1 MPRSSAGKEGERN
14 DGNRLVQFDIRR
26 WSSAFSF
33 LGKLAVCKFLCYES
47 GRLKSLTEYLWFE
60 VPGRRGFINI
70 TPKVE
75 ELVGQSGVREGLCL
89 VNAMHI
95 TASVFINDDES
106 GLHHDY
112 EAWLEKLAPHAPTS
126 AYRHNRTGEDN
137 ADAHLKR
144 QIMGREVVV
153 AITKGKLDLGPWE
166 QIFYGE
172 FDGRRR
178 KRALVKIIG
187 E

>member
-1 MPRSSAGKEGERN
+1 VRSYRKE
-14 DGNRLVQFDIRR
+14 
-26 WSSAFSF
+26 
-33 LGKLAVCKFLCYES
+33 
-47 GRLKSLTEYLWFE
+47 LWLE
-60 VPGRRGFINI
+60 VPGRRAFFNI
-70 TPKVE
+70 TPEVE
-75 ELVGQSGVREGLCL
+75 ECLRESDIQEGLVL

-106 GLHHDY
+106 GLLHDY
-112 EAWLEKLAPHAPTS
+112 DVWLENLAPHDPVS
-126 AYRHNRTGEDN
+126 RYRHNVGEDN

-153 AITKGKLDLGPWE
+153 AVSKGMLDFGTWE

-172 FDGRRR
+172 FDGKRR
-178 KRALVKIIG
+178 KRVLVKIIG

>member
-1 MPRSSAGKEGERN
+1 MFPTEVLDTIKLPMPS
-14 DGNRLVQFDIRR
+14 FDK
-26 WSSAFSF
+26 
-33 LGKLAVCKFLCYES
+33 G
-47 GRLKSLTEYLWFE
+47 GHMKSYRQELWFE
-60 VPGRRGFINI
+60 VPARRGFINI
-70 TPKVE
+70 TPQVQE
-75 ELVGQSGVREGLCL
+75 CLRASGIQEGLVL

-112 EAWLEKLAPHAPTS
+112 EQWLELLAPHAPVS
-126 AYRHNRTGEDN
+126 QYRHNVGEDN

-153 AITKGKLDLGPWE
+153 AVTQAKLDFGPWE

-178 KRALVKIIG
+178 KRVLVKIIG